1 MTIQLILVYIIVAL
15 AVAATLRFLWRI
27 FAARPKEGDEKG
39 SSSCPGCSGCCH
51 TPTPPKRA
59 KKAKDKE
66 A

>member
-27 FAARPKEGDEKG
+27 FAARPKEEDDKSNGG
-39 SSSCPGCSGCCH
+39 CSGCSGCCH
-51 TPTPPKRA
+51 TPPPPKRA